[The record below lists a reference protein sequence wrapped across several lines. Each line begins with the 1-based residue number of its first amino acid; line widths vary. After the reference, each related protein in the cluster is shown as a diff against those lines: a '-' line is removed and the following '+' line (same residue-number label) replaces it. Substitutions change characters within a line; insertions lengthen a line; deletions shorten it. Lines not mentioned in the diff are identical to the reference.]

1 MNHRVR
7 LLHLQRM
14 FLSLTP
20 CYSTCRISVSVCRY
34 LSDEAIP
41 KGLSGETSPACSQG
55 QRSNQL
61 GPQKGNASLPFS
73 ALVQGPFRWAH
84 CFRWAHPFLGTS
96 SAPPSPELNPISL
109 EQGTQQFGGVCATA
123 TRGTL
128 TWGVFHL
135 FLLCQTGPVT
145 LPHVPRL
152 PLESQVCHVANM
164 SQQRGNRLYYL

>member
-61 GPQKGNASLPFS
+61 GPPKGNASVPFS

-96 SAPPSPELNPISL
+96 SAPPSSELNPISL
-109 EQGTQQFGGVCATA
+109 EQGTQQFGGVCVPLLPEGPWPGEFSICSCSV
-123 TRGTL
+123 RPVQL
-128 TWGVFHL
+128 LVPM
-135 FLLCQTGPVT
+135 FLACLKK
-145 LPHVPRL
+145 
-152 PLESQVCHVANM
+152 AKFAM
-164 SQQRGNRLYYL
+164 